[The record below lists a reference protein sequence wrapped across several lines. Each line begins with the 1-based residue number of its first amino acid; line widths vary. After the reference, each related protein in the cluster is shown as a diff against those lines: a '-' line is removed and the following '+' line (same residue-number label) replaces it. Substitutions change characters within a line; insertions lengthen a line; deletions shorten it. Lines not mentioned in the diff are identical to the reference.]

1 MKIKQFLSK
10 FIALTLVITI
20 VFSIFT
26 VSASA
31 VTNDKNASSQNANIQ
46 NNLTVQG
53 TNSVGTML
61 ASEIEEKNE
70 ETDENNGCNV
80 FSVEV
85 MGNEAA
91 VSFETVV
98 DATLLVAVY
107 NESCATLITTGTTE
121 VEKGET
127 EKNVTF
133 DTEEM
138 PQYFYLKGYLIDTE
152 TNKPLCTAYSSPM
165 YTKEMQ
171 EFLAKTTD
179 DFDEDK
185 VLNFDN
191 EKDNNFAVYKE
202 NVKLVDDSS
211 DKNKV
216 TKSDDTTKTYVI
228 ENIDESISSL
238 KEGDIF
244 SYNYS
249 DGSALVVKVA
259 SITIDGTTAT
269 VIGADAEINEVFDYM
284 KIDSTAKKSDY
295 TYDGSDVDD
304 GVTVLKTDNDN
315 KRNSRNARAIVDV
328 DNSDSFSMSF
338 GFDYAKEKEV
348 SIGGSLST
356 TFTTKIKVY
365 VSLFYQYI
373 ELTVSQVSKFNVNIS
388 VNFPEISIKLGE
400 FSIIP
405 VAGLRIC
412 FEPALVVSGKITVN
426 LNFTLTSKA
435 GFSYSSDNGFKNLS
449 TTDDPGIEL
458 NVTGELFIGIKI
470 TVKVLVAEKLANF
483 GITGKAGIL
492 INLKVSTN
500 QISDSVKH
508 ECLQCAE
515 GEINAKISVS
525 PYAKFLDSDKLKLE
539 DTFSISFKL
548 CDIYYSKSHLEF
560 GFTTCPHKKYKVTVV
575 VKDSNGNLVKDAY
588 INGAQKTDAT
598 GTAIVYLPK
607 GQNEVSV
614 LKDDKVTQKIV
625 EVLSAAKSTVIIIP
639 AKQDSSEENPDYEP
653 VLTGEIVQIAA
664 GGNSSAAVTKD
675 GDLYMWGANGAG
687 QLGIQSNASKNVSTL
702 VNDSSSTLPE
712 KSVKYVSLGDNHSA
726 AITKDGSLYMW
737 GYNRNGQLGDGTT
750 IDSYMPQKIME
761 NVVMVSLGS
770 SHSAA
775 ITKDGSLY
783 MWGYNGWGELGDGT
797 TSEKHVPKKI
807 MENVVTVSLGGS
819 HSAAITKDG
828 SLYTWGYNC
837 WGELGNGSAN
847 YSTKPQKIMDNVVTV
862 SLGRSHSAA
871 VTKDGSLY
879 TWGYNCYGQLGDGT
893 NSYKTKPQKIATN
906 VSKVELGNYHSIAIS
921 KDGGL
926 YAWGD
931 NAGGQFG
938 NDTQNSSLV
947 PVKIM
952 SNVVESVT
960 GNNHTMVLKKDGNI
974 YTWGDN
980 ANGQLGDKTY
990 TDKLSPVKIEIYNRI
1005 PVLTLNGLKYG
1016 IKPNNG
1022 NYNFSFS
1029 GEAAQI
1035 AAGGNSSAAVTKD
1048 GDLYMWGANGAGQL
1062 GIQSNASKNVSTL
1075 VNDSSSTLPEK
1086 SVKYVSLGDNH
1097 SAAITKDGSLYMWGY
1112 NRNGQLGDGTT
1123 IDSYMPQKIMENV
1136 VMVSLGSS
1144 HSAAITKDGSLY
1156 MWGYNGWGEL
1166 GDGTTSEKH
1175 VPKKIMENVV
1185 TVSLG
1190 GSHSAAITKD
1200 GSLYTWGYNCWGEL
1214 GNGSAN
1220 YSTKPQKIMDNVVT
1234 VSLGRS
1240 HSAAVTKDGSLYT
1253 WGYNCYGQLGDGTN
1267 SYKTKPQKIATNVSK
1282 VELGNYHS
1290 IAISKDGGLYAWGDN
1305 AGGQFGNGTQNSS
1318 LVPVK
1323 IMSNVVG
1330 SVAGYNHTL
1339 ILKKDGTLYTCGQN
1353 GFGQLGD
1360 ETNTNKL
1367 SPVKI
1372 SIYDRIPVLHSIKEP
1387 LIPVGASST
1396 QRTAKFTGYSANG
1409 IYNFYSVKDKNADKL
1424 LTDDNI
1430 LYVDQVRADA
1440 NGNITV
1446 TYNAKADC
1454 ISPYEFVASITQIDI
1469 GNAEVTA
1476 ESLTYNGKMQTVEP
1490 VVKVNGYTLY
1500 NGIDYKLTGEYEV
1513 KDVGEYTY
1521 TIIGQGDF
1529 VGYITKT
1536 FTINPADVN
1545 TCDASSISAKTYTGT
1560 EIQPDVELTMDNDTL
1575 KKDVDYTVEYQNNV
1589 NAGIGIVVIKGMG
1602 NYSGRKVCWF
1612 DITKCDVSKIN
1623 ITIPICTYYG
1633 DTVIPEMILEN
1644 NGIALVKDKDY
1655 TVTFKNNTSVGTA
1668 TAVISGIG
1676 NYSGTVEKKFQIREP
1691 FGDVDM
1697 NGKIDVNDV
1706 TIIMAYNVELMNL
1719 SSEQLKFADVNEDG
1733 YVDVSDA
1740 TLIQQY
1746 IADCI

>member
-1 MKIKQFLSK
+1 M
-10 FIALTLVITI
+10 LV
-20 VFSIFT
+20 
-26 VSASA
+26 
-31 VTNDKNASSQNANIQ
+31 
-46 NNLTVQG
+46 
-53 TNSVGTML
+53 
-61 ASEIEEKNE
+61 SEIEDKNE
-70 ETDENNGCNV
+70 ETEENNGCNV
-80 FSVEV
+80 FSVAV
-85 MGNEAA
+85 AGNNA
-91 VSFETVV
+91 VISFETIV
-98 DATLLVAVY
+98 DATMLVAIY
-107 NESCATLITTGTTE
+107 NESCDTLIATGTTE
-121 VEKGET
+121 VKKGET
-127 EKNVTF
+127 EKNVTL
-133 DTEEM
+133 DTENM
-138 PQYFYLKGYLIDTE
+138 PQYFYVKGYLIDTA
-152 TNKPLCTAYSSPM
+152 TSKPLCTAYSSPM

-179 DFDEDK
+179 DFDENK

-191 EKDNNFAVYKE
+191 EDDNNFAVYNE
-202 NVKLVDDSS
+202 DVKLVDDSG
-211 DKNKV
+211 DTNKV
-216 TKSDDTTKTYVI
+216 TKSDDTTKSYVI

-249 DGSALVVKVA
+249 EGNALVVKVA
-259 SITIDGTTAT
+259 TITIDGTTAT
-269 VIGADAEINEVFDYM
+269 ITGADTEINEVFDYM

-653 VLTGEIVQIAA
+653 VITGEIAQIAA
-664 GGNSSAAVTKD
+664 GGNSSAAVMKD
-675 GDLYMWGANGAG
+675 GTLYTWGSNGNG
-687 QLGIQSNASKNVSTL
+687 QLGTYSKS
-702 VNDSSSTLPE
+702 D
-712 KSVKYVSLGDNHSA
+712 VKYVSIGNDHSA
-726 AITKDGSLYMW
+726 LITKNGSLYMW
-737 GYNRNGQLGDGTT
+737 GNNNYGQLGDGTT
-750 IDSYMPQKIME
+750 TSRTSPIKIMD
-761 NVVMVSLGS
+761 NVVSASVGDR
-770 SHSAA
+770 HSAA
-775 ITKDGSLY
+775 VTADGSLY
-783 MWGYNGWGELGDGT
+783 TWGYNYYGQLGNKT
-797 TSEKHVPKKI
+797 ITNSSVPVKI
-807 MENVVTVSLGGS
+807 MSNVKTVSLGNLY
-819 HSAAITKDG
+819 SAAITKDG
-828 SLYTWGYNC
+828 SLYTWGYSEN
-837 WGELGNGSAN
+837 GEIGTGSTAYTNSTPTKIMENVIQVELGVN
-847 YSTKPQKIMDNVVTV
+847 
-862 SLGRSHSAA
+862 HSAA
-871 VTKDGSLY
+871 ITEDGSLY
-879 TWGYNCYGQLGDGT
+879 TWGYNFYGQLGNGT
-893 NSYKTKPQKIATN
+893 TVMESRPVRVARN
-906 VSKVELGNYHSIAIS
+906 VQSVSLGSGHTTAVS
-921 KDGGL
+921 KDGAL
-926 YAWGD
+926 YTWGCNYD
-931 NAGGQFG
+931 GRLG
-938 NDTQNSSLV
+938 NSSDSNSST
-947 PVKIM
+947 PIKIM
-952 SNVVESVT
+952 SNVVSC
-960 GNNHTMVLKKDGNI
+960 
-974 YTWGDN
+974 
-980 ANGQLGDKTY
+980 A
-990 TDKLSPVKIEIYNRI
+990 
-1005 PVLTLNGLKYG
+1005 
-1016 IKPNNG
+1016 
-1022 NYNFSFS
+1022 
-1029 GEAAQI
+1029 
-1035 AAGGNSSAAVTKD
+1035 
-1048 GDLYMWGANGAGQL
+1048 
-1062 GIQSNASKNVSTL
+1062 
-1075 VNDSSSTLPEK
+1075 
-1086 SVKYVSLGDNH
+1086 
-1097 SAAITKDGSLYMWGY
+1097 
-1112 NRNGQLGDGTT
+1112 
-1123 IDSYMPQKIMENV
+1123 
-1136 VMVSLGSS
+1136 
-1144 HSAAITKDGSLY
+1144 
-1156 MWGYNGWGEL
+1156 
-1166 GDGTTSEKH
+1166 
-1175 VPKKIMENVV
+1175 
-1185 TVSLG
+1185 
-1190 GSHSAAITKD
+1190 
-1200 GSLYTWGYNCWGEL
+1200 
-1214 GNGSAN
+1214 
-1220 YSTKPQKIMDNVVT
+1220 
-1234 VSLGRS
+1234 
-1240 HSAAVTKDGSLYT
+1240 
-1253 WGYNCYGQLGDGTN
+1253 
-1267 SYKTKPQKIATNVSK
+1267 
-1282 VELGNYHS
+1282 
-1290 IAISKDGGLYAWGDN
+1290 
-1305 AGGQFGNGTQNSS
+1305 
-1318 LVPVK
+1318 
-1323 IMSNVVG
+1323 
-1330 SVAGYNHTL
+1330 AGYNHTL
-1339 ILKKDGTLYTCGQN
+1339 ILKKDGTVYACGEN
-1353 GFGQLGD
+1353 SSRQLGD

-1440 NGNITV
+1440 NGNINV

-1454 ISPYEFVASITQIDI
+1454 VSPYEFVASITQIDI

-1500 NGIDYKLTGEYEV
+1500 SGIDYELTGAYEA
-1513 KDVGEYTY
+1513 KNAGEYTY
-1521 TIIGQGDF
+1521 TIIGKGDF
-1529 VGYITKT
+1529 VGYTTKT

-1633 DTVIPEMILEN
+1633 DTVIPEMFIEN
-1644 NGIALVKDKDY
+1644 NGVALVKDKDY
-1655 TVTFKNNTSVGTA
+1655 TVTFKNNDSVGTA
-1668 TAVISGIG
+1668 TAVITGIG

>member
-1 MKIKQFLSK
+1 
-10 FIALTLVITI
+10 
-20 VFSIFT
+20 
-26 VSASA
+26 
-31 VTNDKNASSQNANIQ
+31 
-46 NNLTVQG
+46 
-53 TNSVGTML
+53 
-61 ASEIEEKNE
+61 
-70 ETDENNGCNV
+70 
-80 FSVEV
+80 
-85 MGNEAA
+85 
-91 VSFETVV
+91 
-98 DATLLVAVY
+98 
-107 NESCATLITTGTTE
+107 
-121 VEKGET
+121 
-127 EKNVTF
+127 
-133 DTEEM
+133 M

-249 DGSALVVKVA
+249 EGNALVVKVA
-259 SITIDGTTAT
+259 TITIDGTTAT
-269 VIGADAEINEVFDYM
+269 ITGADTEINEVFDYM
-284 KIDSTAKKSDY
+284 KIDSTAKKSDFA
-295 TYDGSDVDD
+295 YDNTKKSEY
-304 GVTVLKTDNDN
+304 LKPQKNET
-315 KRNSRNARAIVDV
+315 KKKNSRAVSIDGELSNADEFYIEYEPEEDV
-328 DNSDSFSMSF
+328 SIKGTF
-338 GFDYAKEKEV
+338 GFG
-348 SIGGSLST
+348 IST
-356 TFTTKIKVY
+356 SAKVY
-365 VSLFYQYI
+365 VSFAYQYI
-373 ELTVSQVSKFNVNIS
+373 EFISKQTIDL
-388 VNFPEISIKLGE
+388 KLE
-400 FSIIP
+400 LSF
-405 VAGLRIC
+405 
-412 FEPALVVSGKITVN
+412 KQ
-426 LNFTLTSKA
+426 
-435 GFSYSSDNGFKNLS
+435 FSYSFSLGEYGVSPVPGLYISVEPELVFEGTISITLNAIIRNQVGFSLSNSEGVKNLCKS
-449 TTDDPGIEL
+449 PQVETQFNFEGK
-458 NVTGELFIGIKI
+458 VFIGLRA
-470 TVKVLVAEKLANF
+470 TGRLHVLGAL
-483 GITGKAGIL
+483 
-492 INLKVSTN
+492 
-500 QISDSVKH
+500 
-508 ECLQCAE
+508 AE
-515 GEINAKISVS
+515 GGFSVEVGPEVS
-525 PYAKFLDSDKLKLE
+525 AALESNNSSDFEHDCNLCIKGEFGCKFEMSVYAKFLNLDSLKFGKDLVSTSWKIA
-539 DTFSISFKL
+539 DM
-548 CDIYYSKSHLEF
+548 YYSLDYNEF
-560 GFTTCPHKKYKVTVV
+560 DFTTCPHIRYKVKVLVRDT
-575 VKDSNGNLVKDAY
+575 NGNLIKNALINNFKRTDVK
-588 INGAQKTDAT
+588 
-598 GTAIVYLPK
+598 GTAIIYLPK
-607 GQNEVSV
+607 GKNEVSV
-614 LKDDKVTQKIV
+614 SNDGSVSSKIV
-625 EVLSAAKSTVIIIP
+625 EVFDEPISIVVVIP
-639 AKQDSSEENPDYEP
+639 AKQESSEENHDYEP

-750 IDSYMPQKIME
+750 IDSYMPKKIME

-807 MENVVTVSLGGS
+807 MENVVTVNLGGS

-828 SLYTWGYNC
+828 SLYTWGDNC

-847 YSTKPQKIMDNVVTV
+847 YSTKPQKIMENVVTV
-862 SLGRSHSAA
+862 SLGGSHSAA

-931 NAGGQFG
+931 NA
-938 NDTQNSSLV
+938 
-947 PVKIM
+947 
-952 SNVVESVT
+952 E
-960 GNNHTMVLKKDGNI
+960 
-974 YTWGDN
+974 
-980 ANGQLGDKTY
+980 
-990 TDKLSPVKIEIYNRI
+990 
-1005 PVLTLNGLKYG
+1005 
-1016 IKPNNG
+1016 
-1022 NYNFSFS
+1022 
-1029 GEAAQI
+1029 
-1035 AAGGNSSAAVTKD
+1035 
-1048 GDLYMWGANGAGQL
+1048 
-1062 GIQSNASKNVSTL
+1062 
-1075 VNDSSSTLPEK
+1075 
-1086 SVKYVSLGDNH
+1086 
-1097 SAAITKDGSLYMWGY
+1097 
-1112 NRNGQLGDGTT
+1112 
-1123 IDSYMPQKIMENV
+1123 
-1136 VMVSLGSS
+1136 
-1144 HSAAITKDGSLY
+1144 
-1156 MWGYNGWGEL
+1156 
-1166 GDGTTSEKH
+1166 
-1175 VPKKIMENVV
+1175 
-1185 TVSLG
+1185 
-1190 GSHSAAITKD
+1190 
-1200 GSLYTWGYNCWGEL
+1200 
-1214 GNGSAN
+1214 
-1220 YSTKPQKIMDNVVT
+1220 
-1234 VSLGRS
+1234 
-1240 HSAAVTKDGSLYT
+1240 
-1253 WGYNCYGQLGDGTN
+1253 
-1267 SYKTKPQKIATNVSK
+1267 
-1282 VELGNYHS
+1282 
-1290 IAISKDGGLYAWGDN
+1290 
-1305 AGGQFGNGTQNSS
+1305 GQFGNGTQNSS

-1330 SVAGYNHTL
+1330 SIAGYNHTL

-1360 ETNTNKL
+1360 ETYTNKL

-1387 LIPVGASST
+1387 LVSVGASST

-1409 IYNFYSVKDKNADKL
+1409 IYNFYSVKNKNADKL

-1440 NGNITV
+1440 NGNINV

-1454 ISPYEFVASITQIDI
+1454 VSPYEFVASITQIDI

-1500 NGIDYKLTGEYEV
+1500 NGIDYKLTGAYEA

-1545 TCDASSISAKTYTGT
+1545 NCDTSSISAKAYTGT

-1612 DITKCDVSKIN
+1612 DITKCDISKIN
-1623 ITIPICTYYG
+1623 ITIPICAYYG
-1633 DTVIPEMILEN
+1633 KAVIPEMFIEN
-1644 NGIALVKDKDY
+1644 NGVALVKDKDY
-1655 TVTFKNNTSVGTA
+1655 TVTFKNNDSVGTA
-1668 TAVISGIG
+1668 TAVITGIG
-1676 NYSGTVEKKFQIREP
+1676 NYSGTVEKRFQIREP

>member
-1 MKIKQFLSK
+1 MKIKQFLNK

-31 VTNDKNASSQNANIQ
+31 VTNDENASSQNANIQ

-70 ETDENNGCNV
+70 ETEENNGCNV

-107 NESCATLITTGTTE
+107 NESCDTLITTGTTE

-653 VLTGEIVQIAA
+653 VITGEIAQIAAGGNSSAAVTKDGTLYTWGSNVNGQLGTYSKSDVKYVSIGNDHSALITKNGSLYMWGNNNYGQLGDGTTTTRTSPIKIMDNVISASVGECHSAAVTADGSLYTWGYNNFGQLGNKTINNSSVPVKIMSNAKKVNLGGYYSSAITVDGSLYTWGYSNHGETGTGSTAYTNSTPTKIMENVIQVELGGNHSAAITEDGSLYTWGYNFHGQLGNGTTVTESRPVRIATNIKSVALGSGHTTAVTKDGGLYTWGCNYDGQLGDGNNSNSSTPIKIMNNVESCAAGYNHTLILKKDGTVYACGENSSRQLGNETNVNKNIPMQVLGYGNVPLLTANGLKYGIQASNRDYNFTSTGEIVQIAA
-664 GGNSSAAVTKD
+664 GGNSSAAVMKD
-675 GDLYMWGANGAG
+675 GTLYTWGNNVNG
-687 QLGIQSNASKNVSTL
+687 QLGTYSKS
-702 VNDSSSTLPE
+702 D
-712 KSVKYVSLGDNHSA
+712 VKYVSIGNDHSA
-726 AITKDGSLYMW
+726 LITKNGSLYMW
-737 GYNRNGQLGDGTT
+737 GNNNYGQLGDGTT
-750 IDSYMPQKIME
+750 TSRTSPIKIMD
-761 NVVMVSLGS
+761 NVVSASVGE

-775 ITKDGSLY
+775 
-783 MWGYNGWGELGDGT
+783 
-797 TSEKHVPKKI
+797 
-807 MENVVTVSLGGS
+807 VT
-819 HSAAITKDG
+819 ADG
-828 SLYTWGYNC
+828 SLYTWGYNYYGQLGNKTTTNSSVPVKIMSNAKKVNLGGYYSSAITVDGSLYT
-837 WGELGNGSAN
+837 WGYSDHGETGTGSTAYTNSTPTKIMENVIQVELGGN
-847 YSTKPQKIMDNVVTV
+847 
-862 SLGRSHSAA
+862 HSAA
-871 VTKDGSLY
+871 ITEDGSLY
-879 TWGYNCYGQLGDGT
+879 TWGYNFYGQLGNGT
-893 NSYKTKPQKIATN
+893 TVMESRPVRVARN
-906 VSKVELGNYHSIAIS
+906 VQSVALGSNHTTAVS
-921 KDGGL
+921 KDGAL
-926 YAWGD
+926 YTWGY
-931 NAGGQFG
+931 NYYGQLG
-938 NDTQNSSLV
+938 NGNNSNSST
-947 PVKIM
+947 PIKIM
-952 SNVVESVT
+952 SNVVSC
-960 GNNHTMVLKKDGNI
+960 
-974 YTWGDN
+974 
-980 ANGQLGDKTY
+980 A
-990 TDKLSPVKIEIYNRI
+990 
-1005 PVLTLNGLKYG
+1005 
-1016 IKPNNG
+1016 
-1022 NYNFSFS
+1022 
-1029 GEAAQI
+1029 
-1035 AAGGNSSAAVTKD
+1035 
-1048 GDLYMWGANGAGQL
+1048 
-1062 GIQSNASKNVSTL
+1062 
-1075 VNDSSSTLPEK
+1075 
-1086 SVKYVSLGDNH
+1086 
-1097 SAAITKDGSLYMWGY
+1097 
-1112 NRNGQLGDGTT
+1112 
-1123 IDSYMPQKIMENV
+1123 
-1136 VMVSLGSS
+1136 
-1144 HSAAITKDGSLY
+1144 
-1156 MWGYNGWGEL
+1156 
-1166 GDGTTSEKH
+1166 
-1175 VPKKIMENVV
+1175 
-1185 TVSLG
+1185 
-1190 GSHSAAITKD
+1190 
-1200 GSLYTWGYNCWGEL
+1200 
-1214 GNGSAN
+1214 
-1220 YSTKPQKIMDNVVT
+1220 
-1234 VSLGRS
+1234 
-1240 HSAAVTKDGSLYT
+1240 
-1253 WGYNCYGQLGDGTN
+1253 
-1267 SYKTKPQKIATNVSK
+1267 
-1282 VELGNYHS
+1282 
-1290 IAISKDGGLYAWGDN
+1290 
-1305 AGGQFGNGTQNSS
+1305 
-1318 LVPVK
+1318 
-1323 IMSNVVG
+1323 
-1330 SVAGYNHTL
+1330 AGYNHTL
-1339 ILKKDGTLYTCGQN
+1339 ILKKDGTVYACGEN
-1353 GFGQLGD
+1353 SSRQLGD

-1372 SIYDRIPVLHSIKEP
+1372 SVYDRIPVLHSIKEP

-1440 NGNITV
+1440 NGNINV

-1454 ISPYEFVASITQIDI
+1454 VSPYEFVASITQIDI

-1500 NGIDYKLTGEYEV
+1500 SGIDYELTGAYEA
-1513 KDVGEYTY
+1513 KNAGEYTY
-1521 TIIGQGDF
+1521 TIIGKGDF
-1529 VGYITKT
+1529 VGYTTKT

-1575 KKDVDYTVEYQNNV
+1575 KKDVDYTVEYQNNI

-1623 ITIPICTYYG
+1623 ITIPICVYYG
-1633 DTVIPEMILEN
+1633 KVVIPEMFIEN
-1644 NGIALVKDKDY
+1644 NGVALVKDKDY
-1655 TVTFKNNTSVGTA
+1655 TVTFKNNDSVGTA
-1668 TAVISGIG
+1668 TAVITGIG